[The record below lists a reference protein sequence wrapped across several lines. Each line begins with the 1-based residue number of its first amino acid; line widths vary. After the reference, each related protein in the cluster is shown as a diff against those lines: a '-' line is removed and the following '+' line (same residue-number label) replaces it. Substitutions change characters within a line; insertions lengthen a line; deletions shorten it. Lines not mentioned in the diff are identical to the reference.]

1 MNPSSSSDKYL
12 SLCCITRPNF
22 CDAGCKLR
30 ERWASPIGN
39 HNYFL
44 SQYPLSVRSQ
54 GLIVTKIEVEL
65 NIEVDSKKD
74 NPYII
79 TLSPN
84 LETEFSLSSVISSKN
99 LNSSPSFT
107 LGSGAIADTG
117 ITLPLAPRPEIIGL
131 IELESN
137 KAVWCISSGYLWRI
151 LNSSRISG
159 LYLLKAI
166 LAIPI
171 GTSKIV
177 SRLHVNVCAQE
188 WQKRQIY
195 YFHNKF
201 IFDNLLDNVES

>member
-1 MNPSSSSDKYL
+1 MNPSSSFDKDL
-12 SLCCITRPNF
+12 AITRPGF
-22 CDAGCKLR
+22 WDAGCKLR